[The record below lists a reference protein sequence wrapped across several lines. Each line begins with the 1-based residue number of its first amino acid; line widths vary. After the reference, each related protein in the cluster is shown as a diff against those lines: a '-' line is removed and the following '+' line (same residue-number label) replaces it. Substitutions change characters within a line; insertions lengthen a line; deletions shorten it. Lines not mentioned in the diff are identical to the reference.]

1 MATEVLPH
9 DHALRSGRRE
19 RALAEMQAHD
29 LDILVLGR
37 GANVVY
43 VSGATSLWNAGTHPF
58 MPACV
63 LVRSTGAI
71 HLLALWD
78 DEGIPEDI
86 PRENL
91 VGLKWNP
98 MTIVEIL
105 RGIDGAADAR
115 RVGTDTLSPTFAQLL
130 PMAFPAAELVD
141 GELAMRAARR
151 IKTPAELVA
160 LRESVAVAETSLAKA
175 VAELRPGVSEKNLA
189 GVLLEAA
196 AAGGVTTPAVQDA
209 AWITNREHRWRR
221 VAGNCGVAV
230 GDLVAFTAGV
240 VDRGYIGE
248 VGRTYPVGG
257 EADGPAKA
265 LYARAD
271 DLWERLLSACR
282 PGAPAN
288 GLLDA
293 YEVAGEALPPMP
305 VARGLGL
312 GFDPPVVT
320 AGLPATAAGERLEA
334 GMVLA
339 LTAYVWERGIG
350 AVFRRDSVVIT
361 ASGPEVLSSDTSVP
375 GR

>member
-1 MATEVLPH
+1 
-9 DHALRSGRRE
+9 
-19 RALAEMQAHD
+19 MQAHD
-29 LDILVLGR
+29 IDILVLGR

-58 MPACV
+58 SPGCV

-98 MTIVEIL
+98 MTIVEVL
-105 RGIDGAADAR
+105 RGIDGASGAL

-141 GELAMRAARR
+141 GEPAMRAARR

-160 LRESVAVAETSLAKA
+160 IREAVTVAETSLAKA
-175 VAELRPGVSEKNLA
+175 VTELRPGVTEKDLA

-209 AWITNREHRWRR
+209 AWITNREHPWRR
-221 VAGNCGVAV
+221 VGPSRAVAD

-240 VDRGYIGE
+240 VAAGYIGE
-248 VGRTYPVGG
+248 VGRTHLVG
-257 EADGPAKA
+257 ADMDRSAKA

-271 DLWERLLSACR
+271 GLWERLYSLCT
-282 PGAPAN
+282 PGAPAAK
-288 GLLDA
+288 LLDA
-293 YEVAGEALPPMP
+293 YEAAGENLPPMP

-320 AGLPATAAGERLEA
+320 AGLPRTAAEEKLDA
-334 GMVLA
+334 GMTLA
-339 LTAYVWERGIG
+339 LTAYVWEPGVG
-350 AVFRRDSVVIT
+350 AVFRRDSVAIT
-361 ASGPEVLSSDTSVP
+361 DNGPELLSATTALP